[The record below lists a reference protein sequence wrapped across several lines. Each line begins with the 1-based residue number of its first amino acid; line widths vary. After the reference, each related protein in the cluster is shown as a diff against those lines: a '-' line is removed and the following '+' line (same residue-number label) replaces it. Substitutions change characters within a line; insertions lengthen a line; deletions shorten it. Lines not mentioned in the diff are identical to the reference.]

1 MVPIRVDCIL
11 KLRVAAGEEMTK
23 EMMTIGEAGVEARV
37 ALTGNSHL
45 PLKRTHGRPMIH
57 RSRIKDGDGE
67 ITRAEA
73 VEVEVEVVVVAA
85 EVVVV
90 VATGEIG
97 FRPLQ

>member
-37 ALTGNSHL
+37 ALTGDSHL
-45 PLKRTHGRPMIH
+45 PLKRTHGHPMIH

-73 VEVEVEVVVVAA
+73 VEAVEVEVVVVAA
-85 EVVVV
+85 VVV